1 MTTDPVGHFFA
12 NDESR
17 LLVQPTLDALEAQA
31 ANADSTRTVA
41 SNVIESLRGSD
52 VMRMAA
58 TKELGGVESSILAMG
73 RELEAVAARC
83 PSTAWCLWNHLAVFH
98 LFVGTLGPEH
108 QSFLQE
114 LVQNGQWMSFPAG
127 AGSGVHGRI
136 EGDEAVL
143 NGKATFGTG
152 SRYAD
157 YCGVVFAVVGEDGE
171 PLRPMDLRFSIVSTS
186 VEGLKIDP
194 TWDGSGLRASAT
206 DDLHYSEVRV
216 PLDRCVQWYGANR
229 AESLRTVPVINHRY
243 REDWVGISDLWLGW
257 MANGIVRRSLQE
269 IASSTRERRVIM
281 GGKMVEKATAQVN
294 IGRAAALLS
303 SARAAV
309 ESACLELDQRI
320 AAGIVPDEA
329 DYLRQMS
336 IVSMSVEQLA
346 EAMRLLER
354 TQGGNGLREGGAFE
368 RSYRDFRAMPL
379 HINVH
384 QDRVTHQLGRFVLDI
399 ERDAF

>member
-17 LLVQPTLDALEAQA
+17 LLVQPTLEALEAQA

-157 YCGVVFAVVGEDGE
+157 YCGVVFAVVGEDRE
-171 PLRPMDLRFSIVSTS
+171 PVRPMDLRFSIVSTS
-186 VEGLKIDP
+186 VEGLKIVP

-368 RSYRDFRAMPL
+368 RRFRDFRAMPL

-384 QDRVTHQLGRFVLDI
+384 QDRVTIQLGRFVVDI